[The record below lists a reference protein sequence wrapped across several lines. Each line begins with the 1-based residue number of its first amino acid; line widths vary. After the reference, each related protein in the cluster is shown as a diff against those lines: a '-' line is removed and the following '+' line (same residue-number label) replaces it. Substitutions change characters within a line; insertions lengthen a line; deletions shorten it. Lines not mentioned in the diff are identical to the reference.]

1 MRITRVLYF
10 EREYITLK
18 LNILINKNGKIQ

>member
-1 MRITRVLYF
+1 MRITRVLYL

-18 LNILINKNGKIQ
+18 FNILINKNGKIQ